1 MVTIYTDGGSRGN
14 PGKGASAFVVENDK
28 NEVIYSKG
36 KFLNICTNNQAE
48 YNGLILGLSYLSK
61 EGIKDV
67 TVRMDS
73 ELVIKQ
79 VRGEYKV
86 KDENIKGY
94 VARIKELIPMFN
106 VITFNHIPRAM
117 NSKADKIVNEILDQ
131 N

>member
-1 MVTIYTDGGSRGN
+1 MVFLYTDGGSRGN
-14 PGKGASAFVVENDK
+14 PGKGACAFVVENEQ
-28 NEVIYSKG
+28 NEVQYSEG

-61 EGIKDV
+61 EGVKDV

-86 KDENIKGY
+86 KDENIKGFI
-94 VARIKELIPMFN
+94 AQIKLLTPMFSN
-106 VITFNHIPRAM
+106 ISFNHIPREQ